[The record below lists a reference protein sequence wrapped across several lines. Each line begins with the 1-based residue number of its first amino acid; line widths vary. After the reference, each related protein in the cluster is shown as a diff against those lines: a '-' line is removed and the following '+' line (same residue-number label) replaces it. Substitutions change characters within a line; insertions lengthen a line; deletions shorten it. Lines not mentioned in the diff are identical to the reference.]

1 MGKYYYE
8 VSGEYD
14 LDLLMKK
21 DDKIVHNGSALGIVS
36 YWNNRV
42 ETNLNYG
49 KKYRF
54 LSEFKVMDD
63 LIILVPMKDYLYS
76 SDYQYMPLVFEPEEF
91 QQLIQNSYIDD
102 DIVHYIPQIN
112 KEDIFN
118 LFLVRFRLECD
129 MMEMLSFKNI
139 IDSIVASSEGTDKV
153 ITLLQSF
160 LYSKKLHLRKLDHN
174 ITTIALYIDI
184 SDKIYEWNTVYKVDE
199 TYYLEIADKYAIEIC

>member
-91 QQLIQNSYIDD
+91 QQL
-102 DIVHYIPQIN
+102 
-112 KEDIFN
+112 KIF
-118 LFLVRFRLECD
+118 LIFF
-129 MMEMLSFKNI
+129 
-139 IDSIVASSEGTDKV
+139 
-153 ITLLQSF
+153 
-160 LYSKKLHLRKLDHN
+160 
-174 ITTIALYIDI
+174 
-184 SDKIYEWNTVYKVDE
+184 W
-199 TYYLEIADKYAIEIC
+199 YAFD